1 MKIIDL
7 RSDTVTLPT
16 SEMMDAINSAALGD
30 DVYVE
35 DSTTLELEAL
45 AAQVTGKESALLV
58 SSGTMGNLIC
68 NLIHARRGT
77 EVIMGHK
84 SHTFLYESGGIS
96 AYGGIHSHQ
105 LRNNDDGSIDLNSIK
120 SAIRTENV
128 HFPKSAAISLEN
140 THNMCNGYPLSKD
153 YSREVSHIAHEN
165 NIKLHIDGARIFNA
179 AIAHETNVADLVID
193 ADSVTFCLSKGLS
206 APVGSIIC
214 GKKDF
219 IYHARRIRKALG
231 GGMRQA
237 GIIAAA
243 GIVSLDK
250 MISQIKNDHENAQKL
265 AEGISQ
271 NGGLS
276 VDIEKVK
283 TNIIYFEL
291 KSSKL
296 KGSELVNKMENK
308 GIYFFETSPNRF
320 RMVTHYGINGKDV
333 NTTLMEL
340 DKIVN

>member
-1 MKIIDL
+1 
-7 RSDTVTLPT
+7 
-16 SEMMDAINSAALGD
+16 
-30 DVYVE
+30 
-35 DSTTLELEAL
+35 
-45 AAQVTGKESALLV
+45 
-58 SSGTMGNLIC
+58 
-68 NLIHARRGT
+68 
-77 EVIMGHK
+77 
-84 SHTFLYESGGIS
+84 
-96 AYGGIHSHQ
+96 
-105 LRNNDDGSIDLNSIK
+105 
-120 SAIRTENV
+120 
-128 HFPKSAAISLEN
+128 
-140 THNMCNGYPLSKD
+140 
-153 YSREVSHIAHEN
+153 
-165 NIKLHIDGARIFNA
+165 
-179 AIAHETNVADLVID
+179 TNVADLVID

-271 NGGLS
+271 NRSLS

-291 KSSKL
+291 KPSKL
-296 KGSELVNKMENK
+296 KGSELVNKMGNK

-333 NTTLMEL
+333 NTTLTEL